1 MAVAAAFNQLFQ
13 AFLIPCLVR
22 HTPRYAL
29 RSFAPA
35 AIPVVFIEYNQRECL
50 MRVLGIDPGS
60 RITGYGIVEQ
70 QGSRLVHVDNGAI
83 FTDSAADFPGR
94 LKCIFDGLCK
104 IISEFQPDQVAVE
117 NIFFS
122 TNAQSALKLGQA
134 RGAAIVAAVH
144 AGLPVAEYT
153 ALQVKLAVVG
163 QGKAEK
169 VQVQKMLKA
178 LLGLPETA
186 QADASDALAVAI
198 CHINSHGLVRAT
210 VSSKCRQ
217 TTSWRNYK
225 P

>member
-1 MAVAAAFNQLFQ
+1 
-13 AFLIPCLVR
+13 
-22 HTPRYAL
+22 
-29 RSFAPA
+29 
-35 AIPVVFIEYNQRECL
+35 

-70 QGSRLVHVDNGAI
+70 SGNRLVHVDNGAI
-83 FTDSAADFPGR
+83 FTDNATDFPGR
-94 LKCIFDGLCK
+94 LLRIFDGLSSV
-104 IISEFQPDQVAVE
+104 IAQYRPDEVAVE

-153 ALQVKLAVVG
+153 ALQVKQAVVG
-163 QGKAEK
+163 QGRAEK
-169 VQVQKMLKA
+169 GQVQKMLKA
-178 LLGLPETA
+178 LLSLPEIA

-198 CHINSHGLVRAT
+198 CHINSHELTLKTGPAPSR
-210 VSSKCRQ
+210 R
-217 TTSWRNYK
+217 TTSWRNFK